1 MKQSWLAWFLRG
13 VLILGFLI
21 LIGRLIELQII
32 KGKYFKTLAEG
43 NRIRRLPIAA
53 PRGQI
58 LARGGELLVGNKEVK
73 KRVVFNPKEGF
84 QKLDDITNVPEDE
97 LISEPIRDYKLGASL
112 AHVTGY
118 LGEVNETEVGK
129 VDPECPEKGPK
140 RIGALTGRTGL
151 EEFYECK
158 LNGIDGEELVEV
170 DSLGR
175 RIRTLGKRE
184 PIPGQDLK
192 TKIDFNLQKEVA
204 KAMEGKKGAIVITDT
219 KGEVLALYSS
229 PSFDPNLFVKGG
241 ESSQIQAVLKNK
253 DLPLFD
259 RVISGSFAPGSVYKP
274 VVAVA
279 ALEEGEIDENFI
291 YEDTGQIEIK
301 TPYGDFTYSN
311 WYFNQYGGTEGEID
325 LVRAIARSTDTFFY
339 KLGEF
344 VGIDSLVEWSHKFNL
359 GKKTQIDLLGEAE
372 GLVPTPEWKKRVK
385 GESWFLGNTYHMAIG
400 QADLA
405 LTPLSVNTAISVIAS
420 EGELCPPKISQTPE
434 CSSLGLDRKSLD
446 LVREGMVGACSQGGT
461 GFTFFDFEPQV
472 ACKTGTAETNEEGK
486 THAWFTVFGPAE
498 EPELVLTVLVEKGGE
513 GSQVAAPIAREIFD
527 YWFGHPR

>member
-1 MKQSWLAWFLRG
+1 MRQSWLAWFLRG

-32 KGKYFKTLAEG
+32 KGKYFKALAEG

-58 LARGGELLVGNKEVK
+58 LARGGEVLVGNKEVK
-73 KRVVFNPKEGF
+73 KRVVFNPEKGF
-84 QKLDDITNVPEDE
+84 QKLDDISNALEEE
-97 LISEPIRDYKLGASL
+97 LISEPIRNYKLGASL

-129 VDPECPEKGPK
+129 VSPECLEKGPK

-151 EEFYECK
+151 EEFYECQ
-158 LNGIDGEELVEV
+158 LSGIDGEELVEV
-170 DSLGR
+170 DSLGK
-175 RIRTLGKRE
+175 RIRTLGKKE
-184 PIPGQDLK
+184 PVAGQDLR
-192 TKIDFNLQKEVA
+192 TNIDFNLQEKVA
-204 KAMEGKKGAIVITDT
+204 NAMEGKKGAIVVTDT

-229 PSFDPNLFVKGG
+229 PSFDPDQV
-241 ESSQIQAVLKNK
+241 QTVLENK
-253 DLPLFD
+253 DLPLFN
-259 RVISGSFAPGSVYKP
+259 RTISGSFAPGSVYKP
-274 VVAVA
+274 IVAVA

-311 WYFNQYGGTEGEID
+311 WYFNQYGGTEGKIN

-339 KLGEF
+339 KIGEF
-344 VGIDSLVEWSHKFNL
+344 VGVDSLAEWSYKFNL
-359 GKKTQIDLLGEAE
+359 GRKTEVDLPGEIE
-372 GLVPTPEWKKRVK
+372 GLMPTPEWKEKVK
-385 GESWFLGNTYHMAIG
+385 GESWFLGNTYHLAIG

-420 EGELCPPKISQTPE
+420 GGELCLPKIGQTPE
-434 CSSLGLDRKSLD
+434 CSSLGLDRKNLN
-446 LVREGMVGACSQGGT
+446 LVREGMVGACSPEGT
-461 GFTFFDFEPQV
+461 GYTFFDFEPQV

-486 THAWFTVFGPAE
+486 THAWFSVFGPAD

-513 GSQVAAPIAREIFD
+513 GSRVAAPIAREIFD
-527 YWFGHPR
+527 YWFGNPR

>member
-1 MKQSWLAWFLRG
+1 MRQSWLAWFLRG

-32 KGKYFKTLAEG
+32 KGKYFKALAEG
-43 NRIRRLPIAA
+43 NRIRRLSIAA

-58 LARGGELLVGNKEVK
+58 LARGGELLVGSKKVK
-73 KRVVFNPKEGF
+73 KRVVFNPEEGF
-84 QKLDDITNVPEDE
+84 QKLDDISNAPEEE

-129 VDPECPEKGPK
+129 VNPECPEKGPK

-158 LNGIDGEELVEV
+158 LSGIDGEELVEV

-192 TKIDFNLQKEVA
+192 TNIDFNLQKKVA
-204 KAMEGKKGAIVITDT
+204 KTMEDKKGAIVVTDT

-229 PSFDPNLFVKGG
+229 PSFDPDQVQTIL
-241 ESSQIQAVLKNK
+241 ENK

-259 RVISGSFAPGSVYKP
+259 RAISGSFAPGSVFKP

-311 WYFNQYGGTEGEID
+311 WYFNQYGGTEGKIG
-325 LVRAIARSTDTFFY
+325 LIRAIARSTDTFFY
-339 KLGEF
+339 KIGELAGPEALASWSYKF
-344 VGIDSLVEWSHKFNL
+344 GLARKTGIDLP
-359 GKKTQIDLLGEAE
+359 GEIG
-372 GLVPTPEWKKRVK
+372 GLVPTPEWKERVK
-385 GESWFLGNTYHMAIG
+385 GEPWFLGNTYHMAIG

-405 LTPLSVNTAISVIAS
+405 LTPLGVNTAISVIAS
-420 EGELCPPKISQTPE
+420 GGKLCSPKIVQTPE
-434 CSSLGLDRKSLD
+434 CTSLGIDKKNLN

-461 GFTFFDFEPQV
+461 SFTFFDFEPQV

-486 THAWFTVFGPAE
+486 THAWFTVFGPAD